1 MPPTVSRRVLPPLV
15 RRLLSAAVALPLLL
29 LAVWAGVPWIAAL
42 AALAA
47 VLGMREVYQ
56 LSSTAGI
63 RPFPLAGTGWAVALI
78 AFSAA
83 YGAWIVSPVLGGGAL
98 AVAVLALARDRSR
111 AAISRWVFTTVGALY
126 LGLPLTW
133 AVLLRQNDQG
143 AEWLLLAALATF
155 ATDTAAYA
163 VGRPLGRHR
172 MAPALSPGK
181 SWEGALGGLLGGA
194 GATLGLV
201 YLLDLPFVAW
211 AAVALGAGIG
221 VVAQLG
227 DLAESKL
234 KRLAGAKESGRL
246 IPGHGGMLDRLDS
259 LVFVFPLVYHVSR
272 SWPEA

>member
-1 MPPTVSRRVLPPLV
+1 
-15 RRLLSAAVALPLLL
+15 LLL
-29 LAVWAGVPWIAAL
+29 LTVWAGAPWIATL

-47 VLGMREVYQ
+47 VLGLREVYH
-56 LSSTAGI
+56 LSSAAGV

-78 AFSAA
+78 AFSSV

-98 AVAVLALARDRSR
+98 AMAVLALARERSR
-111 AAISRWVFTTVGALY
+111 AALSRWTFTTIGALY

-133 AVLLRQNDQG
+133 AVLLRQDDQG
-143 AEWLLLAALATF
+143 AEWLLLTILATF
-155 ATDTAAYA
+155 ATDTAAYV
-163 VGRPLGRHR
+163 VGKPLGRHR
-172 MAPALSPGK
+172 MIPALSPGK
-181 SWEGALGGLLGGA
+181 SWEGALGGLLGGT

-201 YLLDLPFVAW
+201 YLLDLSSVVWP
-211 AAVALGAGIG
+211 AVALGAGIG

-234 KRLAGAKESGRL
+234 KRLAGAKESGQL

-272 SWPEA
+272 IWPEA